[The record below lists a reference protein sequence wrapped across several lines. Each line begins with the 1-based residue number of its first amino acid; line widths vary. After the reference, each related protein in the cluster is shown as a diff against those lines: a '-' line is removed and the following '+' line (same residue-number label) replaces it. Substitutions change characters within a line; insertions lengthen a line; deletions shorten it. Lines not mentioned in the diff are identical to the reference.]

1 MYAHIYG
8 KAVVVQ
14 RPTLLRRLETMAI
27 AVFDRLLA
35 WQEQAHSQDMLSRL
49 DDRMLRDI
57 GVDRDAVQRERP
69 PSFWH

>member
-8 KAVVVQ
+8 KAVVVE
-14 RPTLLRRLETMAI
+14 RPSLLRRLETIAI

-35 WQEQAHSQDMLSRL
+35 WQEAAHSRQALSKL

-57 GVDRDAVQRERP
+57 GVDRDAVARESSVP
-69 PSFWH
+69 FWH